1 MSSNTS
7 NKITVII
14 NDINDISKSAI
25 HHADILGSYYNCYI
39 ELFFLGNKENLDI
52 LKNFSKKVKE
62 TQYFLSYEEVVK
74 AIHKENNTTLIVLGL
89 KIDNKKYNK
98 ESIEIFNKLLGKLAI
113 PIVTIQYANFNNQ
126 YKHIILPL
134 DLTKVTTQ
142 KVSKAI
148 ELSKLSGGAII
159 NVLSVLFTSDQYDIN
174 RLTLQMVDVKSE
186 IEKAGVACT
195 AEIVKASPEDDGL
208 SSVIV
213 DYAHKS
219 NADIIMIMSSSN
231 INLKNSI
238 IDKDGWEIITKSQL
252 PVMNI
257 IPNFN

>member
-1 MSSNTS
+1 MSYNTS
-7 NKITVII
+7 KKITVII

-25 HHADILGSYYNCYI
+25 HHADILSSYYKCYI
-39 ELFFLGNKENLDI
+39 QLFFIGNNGNLDI
-52 LKNFSKKVKE
+52 LKSLSKKIKE
-62 TQYFLSYEEVVK
+62 AQYFLSYEKVVK
-74 AIHKENNTTLIVLGL
+74 AIHKKNNISLVVLGL
-89 KIDNKKYNK
+89 NNENINKKENF
-98 ESIEIFNKLLGKLAI
+98 EIFNKIFEKLEI
-113 PIVTIQYANFNNQ
+113 PIVTIQYANFKKR
-126 YKHIILPL
+126 YKQIILPL

-159 NVLSVLFTSDQYDIN
+159 NILSVLFTNDQYDIN
-174 RLTLQMVDVKSE
+174 RLTLQMVDVKSK
-186 IEKAGVACT
+186 IENAGVACT
-195 AEIVKASPEDDGL
+195 AEIVKASPEDDSLG
-208 SSVIV
+208 SVIV

-231 INLKNSI
+231 TNLKSSR

-257 IPNFN
+257 IPNIN

>member
-1 MSSNTS
+1 MSYNTS
-7 NKITVII
+7 KKITVII

-25 HHADILGSYYNCYI
+25 HHADILASYYKCYI
-39 ELFFLGNKENLDI
+39 ELFFFGNKENLEA
-52 LKNFSKKVKE
+52 LKEISKKIKK
-62 TQYFLSYEEVVK
+62 TQYFLSYEDVVK
-74 AIHKENNTTLIVLGL
+74 AIHHKKNNISLVVLGL
-89 KIDNKKYNK
+89 NNENINKKENF
-98 ESIEIFNKLLGKLAI
+98 EIFNKIFEKLEI
-113 PIVTIQYANFNNQ
+113 PIVTIQYANFKKR
-126 YKHIILPL
+126 YKQIILPL

-159 NVLSVLFTSDQYDIN
+159 NILSVLFTNDQYDIN
-174 RLTLQMVDVKSE
+174 RLTLQMVDVKSK
-186 IEKAGVACT
+186 IENAGVACT
-195 AEIVKASPEDDGL
+195 AEIVKASPEDDSLG
-208 SSVIV
+208 SVIV

-231 INLKNSI
+231 TNLKSSR

-257 IPNFN
+257 IPNIN

>member
-1 MSSNTS
+1 MSYNTS
-7 NKITVII
+7 KKITVII

-25 HHADILGSYYNCYI
+25 HHADILASYYKCYI
-39 ELFFLGNKENLDI
+39 QLFFIGNNGNLDI
-52 LKNFSKKVKE
+52 LKSLSKKIKE
-62 TQYFLSYEEVVK
+62 AQYFLSYEKVVK
-74 AIHKENNTTLIVLGL
+74 AIHKKNNISLVVLGL
-89 KIDNKKYNK
+89 NNENINKKENF
-98 ESIEIFNKLLGKLAI
+98 EIFNKIFEKLEI
-113 PIVTIQYANFNNQ
+113 PIVTIQYANFKKR
-126 YKHIILPL
+126 YKQIILPL

-159 NVLSVLFTSDQYDIN
+159 NILSVLFTNDQYDIN
-174 RLTLQMVDVKSE
+174 RLTLQMVDVKSK
-186 IEKAGVACT
+186 IENAGVACT
-195 AEIVKASPEDDGL
+195 AEIVKASPEDDSLG
-208 SSVIV
+208 SVIV

-231 INLKNSI
+231 TNLKSSR

-257 IPNFN
+257 IPNIN